1 MEAVL
6 DLLRFQLTYNIY
18 PFHDARLRAA
28 ARPQLAAAAEE
39 AEAAAGGAGTGKKR
53 SAKKAKAAGAAGLR
67 WVLPGSPAG
76 PALLA
81 CGWLVGCVDMCRE
94 LAGAVLCALP
104 CRAKAMRHCSL
115 AQCVPQPP
123 VLAVRPRG
131 CL

>member
-6 DLLRFQLTYNIY
+6 DLLRFQLTCNIY

-81 CGWLVGCVDMCRE
+81 CGWLV
-94 LAGAVLCALP
+94 ASTCAENL
-104 CRAKAMRHCSL
+104 L
-115 AQCVPQPP
+115 AQCC
-123 VLAVRPRG
+123 VLCRAGLRP
-131 CL
+131 CATAH